1 MGAMDYG
8 SVAQWYDFYAT
19 VDVDFPFYLQEID
32 AGGDRVLELAC
43 GTGRVSVPLL
53 EAGINLTCV
62 DMAVEMLDVL
72 RRKLAVADLQAD
84 VVCQDVRELD
94 LGQQFDV
101 VIMPFTSFMELADRA
116 DQLKA
121 LRAIRRH
128 LSPRGRFLCA
138 LHNPARRLAAVDG
151 LLHLA
156 GRAQMDGGQ
165 TMLLWSL
172 ENHDAASHTVSGLQ
186 TWEIFDETGRM
197 VTKYMLDIRF
207 SIPGRQDFQSIIAE
221 AGGLQAAALYGDF
234 DHSPY
239 DEASSAFMIWDL
251 RRSR

>member
-19 VDVDFPFYLQEID
+19 VDVDIPFYRQEID

-62 DMAVEMLDVL
+62 DMSVEMLDVL
-72 RRKLAVADLQAD
+72 RRKLAAADLHAEIA
-84 VVCQDVRELD
+84 CQDVRELD

-156 GRAQMDGGQ
+156 GRAQMDGGE

-186 TWEIFDETGRM
+186 TWRSSTR
-197 VTKYMLDIRF
+197 
-207 SIPGRQDFQSIIAE
+207 PGVW
-221 AGGLQAAALYGDF
+221 
-234 DHSPY
+234 SPSTCWTS
-239 DEASSAFMIWDL
+239 AS
-251 RRSR
+251 RSRGGRISSRSLRKPVVSRLPRYTGTSTIRPTMRRAAPS

>member
-1 MGAMDYG
+1 MTLRGAGRRTMGAMDYG
-8 SVAQWYDFYAT
+8 SVGRWYDADAT
-19 VDVDFPFYLQEID
+19 GGGDFPSCLQGID

-156 GRAQMDGGQ
+156 GRAQMDG
-165 TMLLWSL
+165 
-172 ENHDAASHTVSGLQ
+172 
-186 TWEIFDETGRM
+186 
-197 VTKYMLDIRF
+197 
-207 SIPGRQDFQSIIAE
+207 
-221 AGGLQAAALYGDF
+221 
-234 DHSPY
+234 
-239 DEASSAFMIWDL
+239 
-251 RRSR
+251 